1 MEVDLLDG
9 VGDVGA
15 DERQVLEGPDEALE
29 LTWISNRRPGSGS
42 VLDMCVHG
50 HRDWLAVHHASMLKD
65 VESKLALSEEE
76 SISLMLYGDPQK
88 VVKRAEVHGEFLLES
103 RYGVLQER
111 CARCIE
117 HNVIN
122 IKQQV
127 YCIDTVAE
135 VEQGGVGLGLNKF
148 QSEEVCGEPA
158 VPSPGH
164 LLHPVESLVEAADS
178 VRLHGINKP
187 RRLAAVDFLYES
199 TMQERNLHIKLV
211 DGLGM

>member
-29 LTWISNRRPGSGS
+29 LTWISNRRPRSGS

-127 YCIDTVAE
+127 YCISVMMEDK
-135 VEQGGVGLGLNKF
+135 QGGVRLGLNKT
-148 QSEEVCGEPA
+148 QNEEVSGEPA
-158 VPSPGH
+158 VPSMGH
-164 LLHPVESLVEAADS
+164 LLQLVERLVETADPI
-178 VRLHGINKP
+178 RLRGINKP
-187 RRLAAVDFLYES
+187 RRLTAVDYLREGV
-199 TMQERNLHIKLV
+199 M
-211 DGLGM
+211 